1 MSAFFD
7 TNVLIYAVGPDQRLA
22 DLAWRPLEAGGVIS
36 AQVLNEFVTVSR
48 SKMKRPWPEIKEA
61 LASLLAL
68 DLTVA
73 PLTVL
78 SHAAAVEIASRH
90 DIHIYDATII
100 ACALEAGCDTLWTE
114 DLTDGQRFGGLMV
127 RNPFKA
133 A

>member
-1 MSAFFD
+1 MRSFFD
-7 TNVLIYAVGPDQRLA
+7 TNVLLYAIGPDQRMA
-22 DLAWRPLEAGGVIS
+22 DLAWGPLEIGGVIS
-36 AQVLNEFVTVSR
+36 AQVLNEFVAVSR
-48 SKMKRPWPEIKEA
+48 SKMKRSWPKIKEA
-61 LASLLAL
+61 LESLLAL

-114 DLTDGQRFGGLMV
+114 DLTDGQRFGGLTV
-127 RNPFKA
+127 RNPFTA